1 MEKVGA
7 NDSCPCGSGVKYK
20 RCCGAKGG
28 VKPEEKSMPW
38 LVAAVVVAGVAAF
51 AIWLNFGRKS
61 NLNDTATAAPG
72 EPARAVAA
80 SNAAPGSA
88 AAAADPTAV
97 PQSGAAVNPV
107 TAGSVQGGPPYPQPA
122 GAVPAGKVWSAEHGH
137 WHNTQATAGGVTVQP
152 MAQPM
157 AQFPAASAKPIATA
171 DGKVWSEEH
180 KHWHDVAKDGRI
192 SDVRV
197 MGKPVSADGRVGV
210 APQPPGPVPAGKVWS
225 AEHGHWHDVAKQG
238 STTTATAPA
247 APAAEAPAP
256 KPDGGV

>member
-7 NDSCPCGSGVKYK
+7 NDRCPCGSGVKYK

-28 VKPEEKSMPW
+28 VKPEQKSMPW
-38 LVAAVVVAGVAAF
+38 LAGVVVVAGVAAL

-61 NLNDTATAAPG
+61 DMNETATAVPGPRATAPA
-72 EPARAVAA
+72 P
-80 SNAAPGSA
+80 SNAAPGA
-88 AAAADPTAV
+88 APAGAGTI
-97 PQSGAAVNPV
+97 PQSGAAENPV
-107 TAGSVQGGPPYPQPA
+107 ATGPAQGGPPYPQPA

-137 WHNTQATAGGVTVQP
+137 WHDTQAAAGGVTVQP
-152 MAQPM
+152 TAQPM
-157 AQFPAASAKPIATA
+157 AQFPSPSVKPIATA

-197 MGKPVSADGRVGV
+197 MGRPVSADGRVGI
-210 APQPPGPVPAGKVWS
+210 APQPPGPAPAGKVWS
-225 AEHGHWHDVAKQG
+225 AEHGHWHDVVKPG

-247 APAAEAPAP
+247 ASAAETPAP
-256 KPDGGV
+256 KPDGGE